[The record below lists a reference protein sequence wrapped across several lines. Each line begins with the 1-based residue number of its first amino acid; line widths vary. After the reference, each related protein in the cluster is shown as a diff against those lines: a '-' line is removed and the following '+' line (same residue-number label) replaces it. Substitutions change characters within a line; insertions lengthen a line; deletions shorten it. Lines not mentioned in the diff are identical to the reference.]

1 MNRISTTHI
10 MAAAGLAASLTGGTA
25 FAQSTQVIFYEGFEG
40 AVLED
45 SVDESTGDVTSPYF
59 NVWTDTPPA
68 GWTVDDSGVPFLGD
82 PNEGVEEWEGW
93 AFATIDFWDA
103 ASGQGRGNFADIAS
117 GTVAIADG
125 DEWDDLGN
133 PEAGGPMV
141 TLLKTPSVNVSAD
154 AGGSVTLNFDSSWR
168 YEDPQIIWVEA
179 SFDGGAPVRFLEWTW
194 DSSQP
199 AVGAGGSGNQ
209 IGFKDDHP
217 NGESQSISISVP
229 GGASSM
235 ELTFGYSGVNDWWWA
250 IDNVE
255 IAGNGGQY
263 LFEDFES
270 LVLEDSVDEL
280 IGAPDPMVWTDELA
294 GWTFDDSGIDAATLS
309 DPAIGVEEWE
319 GWAIADGA
327 WWQDVA
333 GDQNRSDFTVDAGAL
348 SSGNVLIADP
358 DEWDDKGSPAP
369 NGDEF
374 NANVTSPMISLDGVA
389 AGTAV
394 LNFYSSW
401 RDEDVQRAIVSVSYD
416 GGAFNEVLNWSSNP
430 ADPEVGPNGSGN
442 QFGFKNDASNEIISL
457 ALDNP
462 ANAMTMQVRFDM
474 PIAGND
480 WWWAVDD
487 VLVTGQTDSAAS
499 NIPAPFFIDIP
510 SHNLNLMP
518 VLSFG
523 SGLEGIAT
531 PDSVVAGAES
541 FTITVAKDA
550 GFIDVRYETT
560 TTNAPFMFP
569 MGALTPGVFYAK
581 VTANNSVGMRE
592 SSNVERF
599 AVTPTC
605 SPADINNDGIFDL
618 NDIAAFVTGFQAP
631 CTP

>member
-1 MNRISTTHI
+1 MNRISTTSI
-10 MAAAGLAASLTGGTA
+10 AKAAGLAASLMGGA
-25 FAQSTQVIFYEGFEG
+25 ALAQSTQVIFYEDFEG

-45 SVDESTGDVTSPYF
+45 SVDESTGDVTSPYANF
-59 NVWTDTPPA
+59 WTDTPPA
-68 GWTVDDSGVPFLGD
+68 GWSIDDSGVPFLGD
-82 PNEGVEEWEGW
+82 PDEGVEEWEGW
-93 AFATIDFWDA
+93 AFTDLLLWNEACGD
-103 ASGQGRGNFADIAS
+103 GRGGFADLAS
-117 GTVAIADG
+117 GTVAVADG
-125 DEWDDLGN
+125 DEWDDKGN
-133 PEAGGPMV
+133 PESGGPMV
-141 TLLKTPSVNVSAD
+141 TLLKTPAVNVSAD

-168 YEDPQIIWVEA
+168 QESPQIIWIEA
-179 SFDGGAPVRFLEWTW
+179 SFDGGAPVRFVEWTW
-194 DSSQP
+194 DDSQP
-199 AVGAGGSGNQ
+199 AVGAGGSGSQ

-229 GGASSM
+229 GGASTM

-294 GWTFDDSGIDAATLS
+294 GWTFDDSGFDPATLS
-309 DPAIGVEEWE
+309 DPAVGVEEWE
-319 GWAIADGA
+319 GWAVANGA

-348 SSGNVLIADP
+348 SSGNLLVADP
-358 DEWDDKGSPAP
+358 DEWDDKGGPAP
-369 NGDEF
+369 EGDEF
-374 NANVTSPMISLDGVA
+374 NGNVSSPVFPIDGVA
-389 AGTAV
+389 AGTIA

-416 GGAFNEVLNWSSNP
+416 GGAFTEVLNWSSNP
-430 ADPEVGPNGSGN
+430 ADPEVVPNGSGN
-442 QFGFKNDASNEIISL
+442 QFGFKNDATNEIISL

-462 ANAMTMQVRFDM
+462 ANASFMQIRFDM

-487 VLVTGQTDSAAS
+487 VLVTGETGSAAT
-499 NIPAPFFIDIP
+499 NIPAPFFIDVP
-510 SHNLNLMP
+510 SHSLDLMP
-518 VLSFG
+518 TLSYG
-523 SGLEGIAT
+523 SGLEGMVS

-541 FTITVAKDA
+541 FSVIVAKDA
-550 GFIDVRYETT
+550 GFTDVRYETIT
-560 TTNAPFMFP
+560 TDAPFTFP
-569 MGALTPGVFYAK
+569 AGALTSGVYYAK
-581 VTANNSVGMRE
+581 VTANNAIGSRD
-592 SSNVERF
+592 SSNVARF
-599 AVTPTC
+599 AVTATC

-618 NDIAAFVTGFQAP
+618 NDISAFVGGFTTACP
-631 CTP
+631 